1 MNITVIGG
9 GAIGM
14 LHGARLSLG
23 GAPVR
28 ILTRTRQQAAELAS
42 SGIRLL
48 MEEEE
53 KIAFVAASALAEAA
67 NKEGMGEHSSEE
79 PNWYILT
86 VKQTA
91 LDEPLLAQLKLLLRP
106 GDGLLCLQNG
116 IGHLERLAAILPGV
130 GLYAGVTSEGA
141 LREGAAAVR
150 HTGAG
155 ELFYGPAPLSHVQ
168 EKVLRVADPAGSGQQ
183 ALLEQWKQYAER
195 AGIPV
200 QPSNEMGNR
209 IYHKLLLNA
218 VINPLT
224 ALFGIRNGEL
234 PAHPQGKLLMQ
245 ALHRE
250 SEAVLLRAGMQTT
263 GTEWDRLL
271 DVCRKTALN
280 TSSMLADLKAG
291 RRTEVG
297 SINGEVAQ
305 LAKRLGMTAPLNE
318 AAAAMVNALEPLN
331 G

>member
-14 LHGARLSLG
+14 LYGARLSLG

-28 ILTRTRQQAAELAS
+28 MLTRTRQQAEELAS
-42 SGIRLL
+42 GGIRLL
-48 MEEEE
+48 MEEQE
-53 KIAFVAASALAEAA
+53 KTAFVAASTLAEAA
-67 NKEGMGEHSSEE
+67 HADGMELRSDE
-79 PNWYILT
+79 PHWYILT

-91 LDEPLLAQLKLLLRP
+91 LDEPLLAQLKLLLSP

-116 IGHLERLAAILPGV
+116 IGHLERLAAILPGA

-150 HTGAG
+150 HTGSG

-168 EKVLRVADPAGSGQQ
+168 EKVLRIADPAGSGQQ
-183 ALLEQWKQYAER
+183 ALLEQWKQCAER
-195 AGIPV
+195 AGIPA

-234 PAHPQGKLLMQ
+234 PAHPKGKLLMQ

-297 SINGEVAQ
+297 SINGEVAR